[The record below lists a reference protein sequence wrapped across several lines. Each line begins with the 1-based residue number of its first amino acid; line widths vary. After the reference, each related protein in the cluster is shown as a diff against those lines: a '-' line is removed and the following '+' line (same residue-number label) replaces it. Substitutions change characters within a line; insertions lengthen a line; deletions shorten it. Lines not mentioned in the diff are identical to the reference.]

1 MRIEAWSDPMTATNN
16 LIGCITPQDS
26 KELTCSGITCV
37 DGISFEGHV
46 FLLSLMPCCGLLAL
60 PFWAKVSG
68 WIVNEREE
76 EAVLTVAV
84 TLFDA
89 NGQRLADYSDV
100 IAVDAGEK
108 GTCDVKLIDF
118 QETAETYTIAVT
130 DMELA

>member
-1 MRIEAWSDPMTATNN
+1 MRIEAGSNHMTATNN
-16 LIGCITPQDS
+16 LIGCITPQNS
-26 KELTCSGITCV
+26 KELTCTGITCI
-37 DGISFEGHV
+37 DGVSFEGHV

-68 WIVNEREE
+68 WLVNEREE
-76 EAVLTVAV
+76 EAVLTVIV

-89 NGQRLADYSDV
+89 DGKSLADYSDV
-100 IAVDAGEK
+100 IAVETGEK
-108 GTCDVKLIDF
+108 GTCDVKLVDF

>member
-1 MRIEAWSDPMTATNN
+1 MRIEAGSGHMTATNN
-16 LIGCITPQDS
+16 LIGCITPQDT
-26 KELTCSGITCV
+26 KELTCTGITCV

-68 WIVNEREE
+68 WLVNEREE
-76 EAVLTVAV
+76 EAVLTVVV

-89 NGQRLADYSDV
+89 DGKRLADYSDV
-100 IAVDAGEK
+100 IAVEAGEK
-108 GTCDVKLIDF
+108 GTCDVKLVDF
-118 QETAETYTIAVT
+118 QETAETYTVAVT